1 LAARHGIASRED
13 DMTELADPGT
23 AEAGPEAG
31 EPEGATAPETA
42 GPEARTEPRNDPIPQ
57 QVQRIR
63 AQAAETSRA
72 AKRTLDRIGWARV
85 IVVAVVNVTIGLVV
99 WRLAVRRERRHK
111 QRVQLWIE
119 DVLGKPVARRSRLGR
134 IRRAL
139 R

>member
-1 LAARHGIASRED
+1 
-13 DMTELADPGT
+13 MTEPAGPGAADPGT
-23 AEAGPEAG
+23 GTP
-31 EPEGATAPETA
+31 EPETGA
-42 GPEARTEPRNDPIPQ
+42 EPRNDPIPQ

-72 AKRTLDRIGWARV
+72 AKRTLDRIGWAKV
-85 IVVAVVNVTIGLVV
+85 IVVAVVNVTIGLVL

-119 DVLGKPVARRSRLGR
+119 DVLGKPVARRRRLGR
-134 IRRAL
+134 IRRAF